1 MTDVYRNPE
10 TTPQDEKFEPR
21 NLDPADYPHE
31 HAGPGGTT
39 TLIENNERGIL
50 QAVVFRTMDTYKQA
64 ELGSNHDSH
73 AQGIYSTNGG
83 GKYSD

>member
-21 NLDPADYPHE
+21 NLDPSDYPTE
-31 HAGPGGTT
+31 NAGPGGRTT
-39 TLIENNERGIL
+39 NIENNERGIL
-50 QAVVFRTMDTYKQA
+50 QAVVFRTMATYKEA
-64 ELGSNHDSH
+64 ALGSTHDAH
-73 AQGIYSTNGG
+73 AQGIYRTGE